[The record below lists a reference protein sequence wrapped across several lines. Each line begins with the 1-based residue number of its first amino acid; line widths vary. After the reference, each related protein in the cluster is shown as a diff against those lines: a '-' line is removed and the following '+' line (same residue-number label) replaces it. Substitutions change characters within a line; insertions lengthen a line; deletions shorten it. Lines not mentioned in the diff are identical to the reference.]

1 MTKKKLNR
9 EPKDAAAPA
18 IEMVR
23 HLVEQMRQQGQSDA
37 EILAALD
44 RLERDNRLLGALDV
58 VLEQDLNREVEAGR
72 TKSSNAIIRQ
82 QCFTISTIPHY
93 TTAPNSSLQLVSNQR
108 AITYPSLVVRH
119 RVVATIERTVE
130 PSGRLRMAWL

>member
-1 MTKKKLNR
+1 MTKKNLNS

-44 RLERDNRLLGALDV
+44 RLERENPAKVDADV
-58 VLEQDLNREVEAGR
+58 MAVVMGEIRKSIVL
-72 TKSSNAIIRQ
+72 K
-82 QCFTISTIPHY
+82 
-93 TTAPNSSLQLVSNQR
+93 
-108 AITYPSLVVRH
+108 
-119 RVVATIERTVE
+119 
-130 PSGRLRMAWL
+130 